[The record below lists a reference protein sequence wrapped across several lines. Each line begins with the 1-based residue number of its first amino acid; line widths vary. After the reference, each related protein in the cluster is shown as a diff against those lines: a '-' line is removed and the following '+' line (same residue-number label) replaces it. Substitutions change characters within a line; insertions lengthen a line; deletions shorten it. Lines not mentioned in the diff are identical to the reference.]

1 MSASKQEERK
11 KEKRNL
17 TFKDLYEQGSKCC
30 QQYSALTMQIR
41 TLAQYIMIA
50 YTVGISLAISRA
62 SSPNPEMPSQ
72 DLHQILF
79 VAGLVVSSFAIVLGI
94 LNHHYSTAFTEIRDS
109 CLVRLENQVLP
120 YTDQPKKPWKEIIL
134 QLFKPRRK
142 EEPATERRP
151 VGPWQAQRNVRKREG
166 MMRWLSWY
174 SPFLVLFI
182 FGVLGIL
189 AGRRWWLFN

>member
-62 SSPNPEMPSQ
+62 SSPNPEMPTLVYVPRGFLISYLACDASVSQ
-72 DLHQILF
+72 TNR
-79 VAGLVVSSFAIVLGI
+79 AGV
-94 LNHHYSTAFTEIRDS
+94 
-109 CLVRLENQVLP
+109 
-120 YTDQPKKPWKEIIL
+120 
-134 QLFKPRRK
+134 
-142 EEPATERRP
+142 
-151 VGPWQAQRNVRKREG
+151 
-166 MMRWLSWY
+166 
-174 SPFLVLFI
+174 
-182 FGVLGIL
+182 
-189 AGRRWWLFN
+189 